1 MKRHILLLTTLF
13 SLILADLFIGQA
25 QERVHPALESP
36 TGFVAEKYSRDGRGF
51 NEHKMYPLGFSERGE
66 FAYLVYSAT
75 PWRQPTV
82 YLRILKLTTDQQ
94 IHQAVFNTQ
103 YTDAD
108 DGIRSLISIYG
119 KKISDTLYQFDIVA
133 SQQQMIRKFPF
144 RLDNDMLEVDV
155 HRSILTERTAEEC
168 GGRIPEEVEIR
179 VRSRRNGVKVIASYD
194 TCASNSPN
202 IEAIEGFMKSPLE
215 DRIVVLASGTQY
227 NSGNRWDAKFIPI
240 GAHLKKGF

>member
-1 MKRHILLLTTLF
+1 MKKHILLLTALF

-25 QERVHPALESP
+25 QEQVHPALESP
-36 TGFVAEKYSRDGRGF
+36 KGFVAEKYSRDGRGF

-66 FAYLVYSAT
+66 FAYLVYSVN

-82 YLRILKLTTDQQ
+82 YLRILNLVSDQQ
-94 IHQAVFNTQ
+94 IHQAVYNTQ

-119 KKISDTLYQFDIVA
+119 KRLSDILYQFDIVSS
-133 SQQQMIRKFPF
+133 SQQLIRKFPF
-144 RLDNDMLEVDV
+144 RLGDDMLEADV
-155 HRSILTERTAEEC
+155 HRSLMIERTAEEC

-179 VRSRRNGVKVIASYD
+179 IRSRRNGIKVIASYD

-240 GAHLKKGF
+240 GAHLRKGF